1 MGDFSD
7 EEFAPLCVPVALW
20 PAGSRDPK
28 TARYI
33 RLATG
38 IQAGGLRLRSPL
50 PEDLRGV
57 PLSTRLQLPAPLPFM
72 PDGASASDAGTTDDD
87 AGPWNGD
94 LSLVSVPQEVV
105 LRDGHG
111 ERAELRRL
119 AFVRLPK
126 AQRARLD
133 RSVTL
138 RLLSDE

>member
-7 EEFAPLCVPVALW
+7 EEFAPLCVPVLLR
-20 PAGSRDPK
+20 PASAANESS
-28 TARYI
+28 ARYI

-38 IQAGGLRLRSPL
+38 IQPAGLRLRSPL
-50 PEDLRGV
+50 PDDLRGV

-72 PDGASASDAGTTDDD
+72 PDASAHGDDD
-87 AGPWNGD
+87 SEPWSGD
-94 LSLVSVPQEVV
+94 LALVSVPEEVV
-105 LRDGHG
+105 TRDAQG

-126 AQRARLD
+126 DQRSRIE
-133 RSVTL
+133 RYVTL